1 MPALMPLLRLRI
13 RRDRVQLLLWIIAT
27 VLLAYSAQ
35 SGVSASYGSL
45 AERKVLLQT
54 VVANPVIL
62 LFRGL
67 PSGPDDAA
75 FMLFL
80 ILPWLAMMAA
90 FMALFLAVRHT
101 RGDEE
106 SGRAELIGATRAG
119 RSAPLTATL
128 IEGAG
133 ASVLLGLLVAVV
145 SLALGLAPGGSLV
158 AGAGTAVAGLV
169 FLAVGLCAA
178 QLMRT
183 SRGANALGVWVLLA
197 TFLASGIGNA
207 LGTPSADLQR
217 IESSWLAWTSPFGWI
232 EQTRPFADDNW
243 APLAAALGLAVVLV
257 GVAYA
262 LHGARDL
269 DGGLVPERPGPAFAP
284 ASLGSVWALA
294 WRLTRGSLLGWGIG
308 ALLTGALA
316 TGLASVVTDMGGKV
330 PAVQQLL
337 QALAKGGSVNQGMI
351 VIFYLVAGVLAA
363 CFAVQTVSRARQ
375 EEAHG
380 TAELVRS
387 AAVDRVVWLASFV
400 VVALVGVVVILALA
414 VAGSALGALRAG
426 DGSLLGDAVI
436 SGAGQAAAAAVF
448 AAVTALVF
456 VVLPRL
462 TIGLGWS
469 LVLVTLMLGL
479 FAPLFGAP
487 DWVVNLSPFAVAPVP
502 EGNGADL
509 RGLVWLL
516 LVLVL
521 AGGAAFAL
529 MRRRELEADG

>member
-106 SGRAELIGATRAG
+106 SGRAELIGATPAG

-133 ASVLLGLLVAVV
+133 ASVLLGVLVAAVT
-145 SLALGLAPGGSLV
+145 LALGLAPGGSLV
-158 AGAGTAVAGLV
+158 AGAGTAAAGLV

-183 SRGANALGVWVLLA
+183 SRGANSLGVWVLLA

-217 IESSWLAWTSPFGWI
+217 IESSWLAWVSPFGW
-232 EQTRPFADDNW
+232 
-243 APLAAALGLAVVLV
+243 
-257 GVAYA
+257 
-262 LHGARDL
+262 
-269 DGGLVPERPGPAFAP
+269 
-284 ASLGSVWALA
+284 
-294 WRLTRGSLLGWGIG
+294 
-308 ALLTGALA
+308 
-316 TGLASVVTDMGGKV
+316 
-330 PAVQQLL
+330 
-337 QALAKGGSVNQGMI
+337 
-351 VIFYLVAGVLAA
+351 
-363 CFAVQTVSRARQ
+363 
-375 EEAHG
+375 
-380 TAELVRS
+380 
-387 AAVDRVVWLASFV
+387 
-400 VVALVGVVVILALA
+400 
-414 VAGSALGALRAG
+414 
-426 DGSLLGDAVI
+426 
-436 SGAGQAAAAAVF
+436 
-448 AAVTALVF
+448 
-456 VVLPRL
+456 
-462 TIGLGWS
+462 
-469 LVLVTLMLGL
+469 
-479 FAPLFGAP
+479 
-487 DWVVNLSPFAVAPVP
+487 
-502 EGNGADL
+502 
-509 RGLVWLL
+509 
-516 LVLVL
+516 
-521 AGGAAFAL
+521 
-529 MRRRELEADG
+529 